1 MEYPYDFDSFR
12 SYYGKFAPLVQSKV
26 PNEPS
31 GTLNG
36 TLEERIL
43 SVIRKSPHITQ
54 AVIKCSERK
63 AKRLMKTII
72 DKEMIGRE
80 GDVKWDNGLKSRRK
94 SSMESGIWF

>member
-1 MEYPYDFDSFR
+1 MEYPYNFDSFR
-12 SYYGKFAPLVQSKV
+12 SYYGKFTPLVQSKV

-63 AKRLMKTII
+63 VKRLMKTMI
-72 DKEMIGRE
+72 DKGMIERVGGRKMGQWIE
-80 GDVKWDNGLKSRRK
+80 K
-94 SSMESGIWF
+94 

>member
-31 GTLNG
+31 G

-94 SSMESGIWF
+94 SSMESVTWF

>member
-1 MEYPYDFDSFR
+1 METRIFFKWNTHIILIHLEDIMV
-12 SYYGKFAPLVQSKV
+12 KFTPLVQSKV

-54 AVIKCSERK
+54 VEIAAEIECSERK
-63 AKRLMKTII
+63 VKRLMKTMI
-72 DKEMIGRE
+72 DKGMIERVGGRKMGQWIE
-80 GDVKWDNGLKSRRK
+80 K
-94 SSMESGIWF
+94 

>member
-43 SVIRKSPHITQ
+43 LVIRKSPHITQ
-54 AVIKCSERK
+54 ADIASKIECSERK
-63 AKRLMKTII
+63 VKRLMKKMI
-72 DKEMIGRE
+72 DQGMIERVGGRKMGQWIE
-80 GDVKWDNGLKSRRK
+80 K
-94 SSMESGIWF
+94 